1 MVTPAIEVKG
11 FHKSY
16 RLGLEHLLKVQHAV
30 SGIDFT
36 VPKGAIFGFVGPN
49 GAGKTT
55 TIKSLVGL
63 LRPSKGTIRV
73 WGGDP
78 FDPSVRGRVGF
89 MPEQPYFYDHLS
101 GGELLHYFGRL
112 SGLGGKELESAIER
126 ACELCKIRK
135 DWLSRRLRTYSKGM
149 GQRVGLAQAILHRP
163 DLLILDEPMSGLD
176 PLGRRD
182 VRNILRTLHSEGST
196 LFYSSHVLADVEE
209 ICTHAALIVSGTVR
223 REGELGR
230 ILAGPD
236 GTQLKLEDILTAE
249 VGEGHFD
256 A

>member
-1 MVTPAIEVKG
+1 MESPAIEVRS

-16 RLGLEHLLKVQHAV
+16 RLGLENFLRVHHAV
-30 SGIDFT
+30 KGIDFT

-63 LRPSKGTIRV
+63 LRPTKGEIRV
-73 WGGDP
+73 WGGNP
-78 FDPSVRGRVGF
+78 FDASVRKRLGF

-101 GGELLHYFGRL
+101 GSELLNYFGHL
-112 SGLGGKELESAIER
+112 SGLSGAPLQEAIER

-176 PLGRRD
+176 PMGRRD
-182 VRNILRTLHSEGST
+182 VKNILRTLHEEGST

-209 ICTHAALIVSGTVR
+209 ICTHAAMIVAGTVR
-223 REGELGR
+223 RAGDLRE
-230 ILAGPD
+230 ILSGPN
-236 GTQLKLEDILTAE
+236 GTTLRLEDILATE
-249 VGEGHFD
+249 VGEEYTD